1 MKMLLA
7 LKLFLKFHTFTKIK
21 FTMLRAVVID
31 DIETIRKKNIAIIKA
46 NCPSILIIGEAES
59 VESGISII
67 KQLSPDIVFLDVE
80 MPDGT
85 GFDLLQKMNPI
96 NFKVIFIT
104 GFEDFAIRAFRF
116 SAIDYLLKPLDA
128 DELVDAVKKAE
139 ESLSKEVFDMKLNNL
154 FANLERPKNLQKLV
168 LKTADKIYSVNIQ
181 DVVNCESDKN
191 YTTFNFINAPKLIVS
206 TNLKE
211 YEMMLVPH
219 NFFRT
224 HQSHLINMAYFDH
237 FIKTDGGNTVVM
249 KNKATIPL
257 SVRKKEEFL
266 VLLENL

>member
-1 MKMLLA
+1 
-7 LKLFLKFHTFTKIK
+7 
-21 FTMLRAVVID
+21 MLRAVVID
-31 DIETIRKKNIAIIKA
+31 DIETIRKKNIAIIKS
-46 NCPSILIIGEAES
+46 NCPNISIVGQAES
-59 VESGISII
+59 VENGIKTI

-85 GFDLLQKMNPI
+85 GFDLLQKLKPI

-116 SAIDYLLKPLDA
+116 SAIDYLLKPLDPI
-128 DELVDAVKKAE
+128 ELIEAVKKAE
-139 ESLSKEVFDMKLNNL
+139 ESLSKEVFEMKLNNL
-154 FANLERPKNLQKLV
+154 FTNLERPKNHQKLV

-191 YTTFNFINAPKLIVS
+191 YTTFHFINAPKLLVS

-211 YEMMLVPH
+211 YETLLVPFG
-219 NFFRT
+219 FFRT

-237 FIKTDGGNTVVM
+237 FIKGDGGNTIIM
-249 KNKATIPL
+249 KNKNTIPL
-257 SVRKKEEFL
+257 AIRKKEEFL
-266 VLLENL
+266 VLLETL

>member
-1 MKMLLA
+1 
-7 LKLFLKFHTFTKIK
+7 
-21 FTMLRAVVID
+21 MLRAIVID
-31 DIETIRKKNIAIIKA
+31 DIETIRKRNITIIKA
-46 NCPSILIIGEAES
+46 NCPNIAIIGQADS
-59 VESGISII
+59 VESGVKII
-67 KQLSPDIVFLDVE
+67 KQLTPDIVFLDVE

-85 GFDLLQKMNPI
+85 GFELLQNLSPI

-104 GFEDFAIRAFRF
+104 GYEDFAIKAFRF
-116 SAIDYLLKPLDA
+116 SAIDYLLKPLNSHH
-128 DELVDAVKKAE
+128 LVEAVKKAE
-139 ESLSKEVFDMKLNNL
+139 ESLNKEVFDMKLNNL
-154 FANLERPKNLQKLV
+154 FANLERPKNLQKLI

-211 YEMMLVPH
+211 YEALLTPY
-219 NFFRT
+219 NFFRP

-237 FIKTDGGNTVVM
+237 FIKTDGGNTIVM
-249 KNKATIPL
+249 KNKTAIPL

-266 VLLENL
+266 VLLENLQV